1 MKKSIIISLAVLV
14 SALAFISCGT
24 TKIQAFPKMYE
35 EDPLIMLIMPPI
47 NNSTAVDAKDYF
59 YTTMTVPIAEAGYYV
74 LPPAMTMATLQRE
87 SAYDSERFI
96 DGDLSKFGQIF
107 GADVAVFTIINS
119 WNKSI
124 IGSTITIELEYIF
137 KSTKTNEVLFHRQAK
152 IKCDTS
158 TGMKGNGLLGTLLVA
173 TADAVRTAASDYV
186 SVAVMCNETALSDIP
201 YGKYHPAHK
210 SDKEEAAMSK
220 KISMSAS
227 K

>member
-96 DGDLSKFGQIF
+96 DGDLSKFGQLL
-107 GADVAVFTIINS
+107 GAEVAVFTIINS

>member
-96 DGDLSKFGQIF
+96 DGDLSKFGQLF

>member
-14 SALAFISCGT
+14 SALAFNSCGT

-96 DGDLSKFGQIF
+96 DGDLSKFGQLF

>member
-35 EDPLIMLIMPPI
+35 ENPLIMLIMPPI

-96 DGDLSKFGQIF
+96 DGDLSKFGQLF

-137 KSTKTNEVLFHRQAK
+137 KSTNTNEVLFHRQAK

>member
-1 MKKSIIISLAVLV
+1 
-14 SALAFISCGT
+14 
-24 TKIQAFPKMYE
+24 
-35 EDPLIMLIMPPI
+35 
-47 NNSTAVDAKDYF
+47 
-59 YTTMTVPIAEAGYYV
+59 
-74 LPPAMTMATLQRE
+74 MTMATLQRE

-96 DGDLSKFGQIF
+96 DGDLSKFGQLF

>member
-96 DGDLSKFGQIF
+96 DGDLSKFGQLF

-158 TGMKGNGLLGTLLVA
+158 TGMKGNGLLGSLLVA

>member
-107 GADVAVFTIINS
+107 GADGIS
-119 WNKSI
+119 QS
-124 IGSTITIELEYIF
+124 
-137 KSTKTNEVLFHRQAK
+137 
-152 IKCDTS
+152 
-158 TGMKGNGLLGTLLVA
+158 LV
-173 TADAVRTAASDYV
+173 
-186 SVAVMCNETALSDIP
+186 P
-201 YGKYHPAHK
+201 Q
-210 SDKEEAAMSK
+210 
-220 KISMSAS
+220 
-227 K
+227 

>member
-96 DGDLSKFGQIF
+96 DGNLSKFGQLF